1 MSLANWL
8 ADGAD
13 PTRMSPEE
21 VRRLQS
27 TLGVREAQAIARL
40 EALVEEQASLVS
52 RGAATPSPA
61 LRRALARRHG
71 RLSEEVHDTDQELA
85 RLGKELAGL
94 RAIRELLREGVALAA
109 PGDCAPLLTLLGDAA
124 AAEESFAEQ
133 LTEALRAGVATRPA
147 GAARRAGPDL
157 MEIWDKMDRG
167 EISSA
172 REALR
177 GGGQSGARGGRNA
190 GPEQE

>member
-1 MSLANWL
+1 MSLARWL

-13 PTRMSPEE
+13 PAQMSPEE
-21 VRRLQS
+21 VRRLQNA
-27 TLGVREAQAIARL
+27 LGVREEQAIARL
-40 EALVEEQASLVS
+40 EALVGEQSSLVA

-71 RLSEEVHDTDQELA
+71 RLSEDVQETDRELA

-109 PGDCAPLLTLLGDAA
+109 PGDCAPLLALLDGADAT
-124 AAEESFAEQ
+124 EETFATQ
-133 LTEALRAGVATRPA
+133 LGEALRAGHAARAA
-147 GAARRAGPDL
+147 GSGRRAGPDL
-157 MEIWDKMDRG
+157 MDIWDKMDRG

-177 GGGQSGARGGRNA
+177 SGGRA
-190 GPEQE
+190 KREEG